1 MDADTAPSPRPKP
14 FQRGVLGTLDSA
26 VAEKVVAAGGDVA
39 MVIDR
44 DGVICDLAV
53 ANEAMAKDG
62 AGSWLDRRWS
72 DTVTIESKIKV
83 DELLRDAARD
93 APLRWREINQ
103 VTPSQKS
110 LMIRFTAMDAG
121 HDGRVIAIGRDDR
134 ATAAMQ
140 QRLIE
145 AQQALERDYTRT
157 RDAEFRY
164 RLLFQ
169 VSGEAVLVVDGST
182 RRISEANPA
191 AEALI
196 GADVSLVG
204 KPFAKIFAPGS
215 QEEASSLLAIAQST
229 ARSDASSARLE
240 GVGRDFLV
248 SASVF
253 RQDRASFYLV
263 RLAPTEQKL
272 ATVGAESNL
281 HAIIDRIPDAFL
293 VTDDALN
300 ILTANNAFLDLA
312 RVGTLERAI
321 GKSVHQYLGREG
333 LERSILVDNLRAH
346 GSVKN
351 FATLLRNQYGDQENV
366 EVSAV
371 SVPGPQTHYGFT
383 IRTLGRRS
391 PDKPQASPELRHSVA
406 QLTELVGRVTL
417 KELVRET
424 TDLVERLCIE
434 AALDL
439 SKDNRASAAE
449 ILGLSRQ
456 SLYAKLHRFNLGN
469 LGSVDIDDLRI

>member
-1 MDADTAPSPRPKP
+1 MDANAALSLKSRP
-14 FQRGVLGTLDSA
+14 FTRGLLGGLDAA

-53 ANEAMAKDG
+53 ANEAIAKDG

-72 DTVTIESKIKV
+72 DTVTIDSKNKV
-83 DELLRDAARD
+83 VELLRDAAQN
-93 APLRWREINQ
+93 APARWREINQ

-110 LMIRFTAMDAG
+110 LMIRYMAVDSG
-121 HDGRVIAIGRDDR
+121 HEGRVIAIGRDER

-145 AQQALERDYTRT
+145 AQQALERDFTRT

-169 VSGEAVLVVDGST
+169 VSSEAVLIVDGSS

-196 GADVSLVG
+196 GARGSLIG
-204 KPFAKIFAPGS
+204 EPFSRIFGAKS
-215 QEEASSLLAIAQST
+215 QEEAIALLTLAQSAT
-229 ARSDASSARLE
+229 RPDAPAARLLGAHRE
-240 GVGRDFLV
+240 FLV

-253 RQDRASFYLV
+253 RQDRASQYLV
-263 RLAPTEQKL
+263 RLTP
-272 ATVGAESNL
+272 AENRSSADQAGPDL
-281 HAIIDRIPDAFL
+281 HAIIERIPEAFL
-293 VTDDALN
+293 VTDDALS
-300 ILTANNAFLDLA
+300 ILTANSAFLDLA
-312 RVGTLERAI
+312 QIGTLEQATGQSI
-321 GKSVHQYLGREG
+321 GHFLGRVG
-333 LERSILVDNLRAH
+333 MERNILVDNLRAH

-351 FATLLRNQYGDQENV
+351 FATLFRNQFGDQEDV

-371 SVPGPQTHYGFT
+371 SVPGPQVHFGFT
-383 IRTLGRRS
+383 IRTLTRRQADRAQPS
-391 PDKPQASPELRHSVA
+391 PDLRNSVA
-406 QLTELVGRVTL
+406 QLTELVGRVSL

-434 AALDL
+434 AALEL

-469 LGSVDIDDLRI
+469 LGSSDASDLI